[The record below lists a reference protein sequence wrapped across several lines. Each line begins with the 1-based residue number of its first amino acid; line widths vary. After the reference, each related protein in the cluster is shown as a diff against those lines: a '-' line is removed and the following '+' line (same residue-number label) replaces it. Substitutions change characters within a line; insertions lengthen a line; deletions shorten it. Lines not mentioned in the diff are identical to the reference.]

1 MSKTPFMPLWVSDF
15 LGDTLDL
22 DATEVGAYLL
32 LLMAQWQRGGASLP
46 DDEKKLQRVARCG
59 RNWAKV
65 WGAIG
70 HYFDRDEDGVFN
82 KRLRFE
88 AQNVAAKRDVNAQ
101 NGARGGSA
109 KALKNKNACVANASN
124 SLQRNA
130 SIPEPEP
137 EPEREDGGGGSA
149 CAREADLTDREMI
162 LDAMGVDPSGMIG
175 PSKFVGTQA
184 DMAELARWL
193 DLPGLTMPVVVEE
206 IRRVCASKADGP
218 PSRWSYFSPIMARLS
233 AALTAPPL
241 QPDARASPPARSTG
255 PDLAAAIAR
264 LEAQGRA

>member
-1 MSKTPFMPLWVSDF
+1 MSKTPFMPLWVADF

-65 WGAIG
+65 WGAIER
-70 HYFDRDEDGVFN
+70 YFDRDEDGVFS

-88 AQNVAAKRDVNAQ
+88 AQNVAAKRDVNSQ
-101 NGARGGSA
+101 NGARGGAA
-109 KALKNKNACVANASN
+109 KALKSKNAAVANATN
-124 SLQRNA
+124 SPQRNA
-130 SIPEPEP
+130 GIPEP
-137 EPEREDGGGGSA
+137 EPEREEGGGGSA
-149 CAREADLTDREMI
+149 CAREAPTDRE
-162 LDAMGVDPSGMIG
+162 LVLEAMGVDASGMIG

-193 DLPGLTMPVVVEE
+193 ALPGLTLPVVVEE
-206 IRRVCASKADGP
+206 IRRVCASKPDGP
-218 PSRWSYFSPIMARLS
+218 PSRWSYFNPIMARLS